1 MHQYLKSIGF
11 GNIRDKKQLIQI
23 IRDVE
28 ESYTGH
34 QLVTQDEVTDLCE
47 FDKEYG
53 EGIGIK
59 VCGDMDIDEQFDS
72 DTFSIFHRIRRNI
85 LCKCQCGTKD
95 RP

>member
-59 VCGDMDIDEQFDS
+59 F
-72 DTFSIFHRIRRNI
+72 RN
-85 LCKCQCGTKD
+85 TVSTD
-95 RP
+95 

>member
-34 QLVTQDEVTDLCE
+34 CHA
-47 FDKEYG
+47 G
-53 EGIGIK
+53 
-59 VCGDMDIDEQFDS
+59 
-72 DTFSIFHRIRRNI
+72 
-85 LCKCQCGTKD
+85 
-95 RP
+95 

>member
-53 EGIGIK
+53 EGNKRLEDGECCSGK
-59 VCGDMDIDEQFDS
+59 LFLYHWQ
-72 DTFSIFHRIRRNI
+72 
-85 LCKCQCGTKD
+85 LLLA
-95 RP
+95 RPE